1 MPGSAGTSCGRS
13 TTRCAGSSAPA
24 RPGGCC
30 RATSRPGTRS
40 TTRRGAGW
48 RRAASRP
55 WRTTSAPCCAWP
67 RAARAEPS
75 AAILDS
81 RTLRS
86 TPESGARA
94 GYDGAKRQKGS
105 KLHAAVDTLGHLL
118 ALHVTPADEQD
129 RAQVG
134 RLAAAVQ
141 EVTGESGRPRL
152 RRPGLHRRGPGRG
165 RRGQRHRP
173 ARRPHPGGQARLRP
187 AAAQVG
193 RRAQLRLGRPLPPP
207 RPRLRAAA
215 ADRRRPA
222 LRRLRHPHARQG
234 RGRLRLGP

>member
-1 MPGSAGTSCGRS
+1 MTFGRS

-24 RPGGCC
+24 LLGACC

-48 RRAASRP
+48 RRAASRR

-67 RAARAEPS
+67 RGAPPSRARPSSTAARCAPRPRAAAAPATTGPS
-75 AAILDS
+75 G
-81 RTLRS
+81 RR
-86 TPESGARA
+86 AR
-94 GYDGAKRQKGS
+94 

-134 RLAAAVQ
+134 QLAAAVQ
-141 EVTGESGRPRL
+141 EVTGEAVDLAYVDQGYTGEAPAEAAGPSGIALHVVRTPEAKRGFVLLPR
-152 RRPGLHRRGPGRG
+152 RWVVER
-165 RRGQRHRP
+165 
-173 ARRPHPGGQARLRP
+173 
-187 AAAQVG
+187 V
-193 RRAQLRLGRPLPPP
+193 RLGRPLPPP
-207 RPRLRAAA
+207 RPRLRATA
-215 ADRRRPA
+215 ADRRGPA

-234 RGRLRLGP
+234 RGRIRLGP